1 MRTIDVLVIN
11 PTFEKIGVHDYA
23 VLLLDKL
30 RKLMGIM
37 S

>member
-1 MRTIDVLVIN
+1 MRTFIDILVIS
-11 PTFEKIGVHDYA
+11 TFEKIGVDDYA

-30 RKLMGIM
+30 RKLIGFM